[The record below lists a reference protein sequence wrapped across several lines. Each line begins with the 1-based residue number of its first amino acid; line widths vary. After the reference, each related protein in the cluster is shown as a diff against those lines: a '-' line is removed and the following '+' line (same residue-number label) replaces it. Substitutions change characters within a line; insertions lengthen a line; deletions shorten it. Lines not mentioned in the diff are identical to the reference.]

1 VFEVEELQR
10 GPEGGRAG
18 AKATHVRASDRGG
31 GETPIIRKGDDGVN
45 EPTRKRRSVR
55 EYVGRTR
62 RPGGAGGGETAH
74 DRGRSRGKKLLLSH
88 GPTEISWSL
97 RSSRR
102 GTVPMPAAIFRA
114 LNRRTRARLAAVPGP
129 TPWFPLGTLG
139 DFLGPWPWER
149 CAEYGRRYGGVA
161 LVWLFNR
168 PAVVLDDPDLIGQVL
183 DTRAPTST

>member
-1 VFEVEELQR
+1 
-10 GPEGGRAG
+10 
-18 AKATHVRASDRGG
+18 
-31 GETPIIRKGDDGVN
+31 
-45 EPTRKRRSVR
+45 
-55 EYVGRTR
+55 
-62 RPGGAGGGETAH
+62 
-74 DRGRSRGKKLLLSH
+74 RGRSRGKKLLLSH

-183 DTRAPTST
+183 DTRAPTSTRTPRPRAGAGHHPGQPVHHQHRPRVGGGPPRQPVLHAPLRRVAHAAGRAAPGGRRRGGEAVDGRGSPRR